1 MTKFQP
7 PEGDAFDHL
16 HAQIEQWLRLISTDD
31 RLSPRQRNRMY
42 DILLDV
48 RNFVRAL
55 DTEESLQDRIN
66 HHRREFTR
74 AVVHGQDPGWP
85 QSEWG
90 IR

>member
-1 MTKFQP
+1 MSKFMT
-7 PEGDAFDHL
+7 PEGDRFDQL
-16 HAQIEQWLRLISTDD
+16 HSQIEQWLSVVKVDD
-31 RLSPRQRNRMY
+31 RLSERQRMRMY

-55 DTEESLQDRIN
+55 DTEEALVDRVK
-66 HHRREFTR
+66 HHRRIFAE
-74 AVVHGQDPGWP
+74 AEVAGQDHGWP